1 MKSKIVIIIMIKLQI
16 KTKILRHFIKNII
29 SQCFLF
35 HLIIVP
41 VVGWALEEDSRHLD
55 WQYE

>member
-1 MKSKIVIIIMIKLQI
+1 MIKLQI

-41 VVGWALEEDSRHLD
+41 VVGWALEEDNRHLD